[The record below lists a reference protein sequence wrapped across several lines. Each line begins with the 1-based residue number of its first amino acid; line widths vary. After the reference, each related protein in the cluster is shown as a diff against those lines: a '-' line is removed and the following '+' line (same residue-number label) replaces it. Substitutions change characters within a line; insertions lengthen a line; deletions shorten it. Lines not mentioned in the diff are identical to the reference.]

1 MSDMF
6 LTKDEIATLTGRKT
20 KSKQIEA
27 LRKMALPF
35 WVNAHDAPVVA
46 RAAIEGTAPLDT
58 PAKER
63 WVPNVLKGK

>member
-35 WVNAHDAPVVA
+35 WVNANDAPVVP
-46 RAAIEGTAPLDT
+46 RSAIEGRRELPKPEKPKWIPFCL
-58 PAKER
+58 R
-63 WVPNVLKGK
+63 

>member
-35 WVNAHDAPVVA
+35 WVKASDAPVVP
-46 RAAIEGTAPLDT
+46 RSAIEGRRVQPEPEKL
-58 PAKER
+58 PWIQPR
-63 WVPNVLKGK
+63 FR